1 MILGPLFDT
10 IGRRKTIFGTYGI
23 AGIVLAVSAWMFHA
37 DALNATTQVVFWC
50 VSFFFASAGASAA
63 YLTVSEIFPLELR
76 GQAISY
82 FFAIFQGAGSL
93 APTIYGSMIGT
104 GATRGPL
111 TFGYF
116 LGAAIMLIG
125 GVVAIVFGI
134 DAEGQSLE
142 DIADPLSK
150 VPHGPTDEAMARG
163 GQQ

>member
-1 MILGPLFDT
+1 MIFA
-10 IGRRKTIFGTYGI
+10 TYGI

-37 DALNATTQVVFWC
+37 DALTATTQVIFWC

-82 FFAIFQGAGSL
+82 FFAIAQGAGSL
-93 APTIYGSMIGT
+93 APTIYGLMIGT
-104 GATRGPL
+104 GQSRGPL

-116 LGAAIMLIG
+116 LGAGIMLIG
-125 GVVAIVFGI
+125 GIVAIIFGI
-134 DAEGQSLE
+134 NAEGQSLE

-150 VPHGPTDEAMARG
+150 VPHGPTDAVPLTKGDQR
-163 GQQ
+163 